1 MARARQIK
9 MKFAALTLH
18 LEGMDEIQ
26 RAAQSSE
33 HADSMVALIGIAAL
47 NGMEKDDVLN
57 SILVAP
63 NRNAWVASD
72 LSRLV
77 AAVEAHRPKRRR
89 DSQVYLL
96 PSEWDK
102 WKANGVQGQPRVVQ
116 IKAEL
121 HIMLTDGEGLQYALE
136 WNGPNA
142 LRPTFNLANVCAC
155 MAQGTLIYR
164 YRIGCNSDSVAQAT
178 RQLNEQSEQ
187 MSALDAR

>member
-1 MARARQIK
+1 MVCVMNFVEVGHDCLECDDSWFVPVVLRTGFSRTVNGGWSAILRRLLLRL
-9 MKFAALTLH
+9 LTGAESIRHSGL
-18 LEGMDEIQ
+18 
-26 RAAQSSE
+26 
-33 HADSMVALIGIAAL
+33 LIHC
-47 NGMEKDDVLN
+47 V
-57 SILVAP
+57 V
-63 NRNAWVASD
+63 
-72 LSRLV
+72 
-77 AAVEAHRPKRRR
+77 H
-89 DSQVYLL
+89 
-96 PSEWDK
+96 
-102 WKANGVQGQPRVVQ
+102 GQPRVVQ

>member
-9 MKFAALTLH
+9 MK
-18 LEGMDEIQ
+18 Q
-26 RAAQSSE
+26 RAPKSSE
-33 HADSMVALIGIAAL
+33 HADAFIGSAD
-47 NGMEKDDVLN
+47 MEKDDVLN
-57 SILVAP
+57 SILLAP
-63 NRNAWVASD
+63 NRSVWVASD

-77 AAVEAHRPKRRR
+77 AAVEAHSLKRRR
-89 DSQVYLL
+89 NSQVYLDNLLFYML